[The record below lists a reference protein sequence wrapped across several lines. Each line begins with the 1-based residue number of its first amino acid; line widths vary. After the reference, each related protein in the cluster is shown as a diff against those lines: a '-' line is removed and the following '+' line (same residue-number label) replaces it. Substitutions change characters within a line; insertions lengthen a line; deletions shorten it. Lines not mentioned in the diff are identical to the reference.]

1 MSAHAEPA
9 RSNGR
14 LAGWLVLVGTL
25 AALGY
30 AARLSGDGTPA
41 RDFLYTWTAF
51 VGGAIQF
58 GIMLAIVLALAA
70 GGPVRELLGLGRPRS
85 WKVAAA
91 LIVGI
96 LVGTLALGA
105 ALDPFLQAGKEQGLT
120 PEGWDPERA
129 APFVANFVL
138 VAGFVPI
145 AEELT
150 FRGIGY
156 SLLGRFGT
164 AVAVAGTAVLF
175 GLAHGL
181 VEALPILVAFGLGL
195 AWLRRTTDSVVPCIV
210 LHGIFNGIA
219 LLASVTLAGNG
230 GG

>member
-1 MSAHAEPA
+1 MSARAEPG

-14 LAGWLVLVGTL
+14 LAGWLLLVGTL

-30 AARLSGDGTPA
+30 AARLSGDGTPD
-41 RDFLYTWTAF
+41 RDFLYTWTAV
-51 VGGAIQF
+51 VGGVIQF
-58 GIMLAIVLALAA
+58 GIMLALVLALAT
-70 GGPVRELLGLGRPRS
+70 GGPMRELLGLRRPRS
-85 WKVAAA
+85 WGVAAA

-105 ALDPFLQAGKEQGLT
+105 ALDPFLQAGAEQGLT

-129 APFVANFVL
+129 APFVANFIL
-138 VAGFVPI
+138 IAGFVPI
-145 AEELT
+145 IEELT

-156 SLLGRFGT
+156 SLLGRFG
-164 AVAVAGTAVLF
+164 AFAAVAGTAVLF

-195 AWLRRTTDSVVPCIV
+195 AWLRRTADSVLPCIV
-210 LHGIFNGIA
+210 LHGIFNGLA
-219 LLASVTLAGNG
+219 LLASVTLAGNSG
-230 GG
+230 G